1 MSEVILIGEPMGLFT
16 AAELG
21 SLKEVATFNKSIAGA
36 EINVGIGLS
45 RLGHNVQYVS
55 RLGTDPVGEYIYDA
69 LEDEHLGIDYITF
82 DKDHTTGLMMKNK
95 VVEGDPATAYY
106 RNFSAFTTLS
116 THDVEQIDFDGVKLL
131 HITGIPPALSEPVRE
146 AVLFLME
153 KAKKAGTFITFDPNL
168 RPALWKTSEE
178 MVEVLNGLAKL
189 ADVVLPGVAEGK
201 ALAGS
206 EDVEKIAQFYLNQGA
221 GVVITKNGGDGAFVT
236 EKGKDTVHV
245 PGFKVDKVIDTVGA
259 GDGFAVGVIS
269 AYLEGLS
276 WEEAAIRANAIGSI
290 QVQHAGDN
298 EGLPTRKELD
308 SYIQNHFK

>member
-82 DKDHTTGLMMKNK
+82 DKDYTTGLMMKNK

-221 GVVITKNGGDGAFVT
+221 GIVITKNGGDGAFVT

-245 PGFKVDKVIDTVGA
+245 SGFKVDKVIDTVGA